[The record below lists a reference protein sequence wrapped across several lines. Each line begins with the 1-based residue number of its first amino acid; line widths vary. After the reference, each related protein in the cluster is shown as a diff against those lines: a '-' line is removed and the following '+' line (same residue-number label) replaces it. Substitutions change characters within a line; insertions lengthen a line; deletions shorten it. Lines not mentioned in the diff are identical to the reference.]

1 MQGSADVNAG
11 LRAIGTAASSLKA
24 TLVGIAASVGGLVSL
39 GAAIQQSVKFNA
51 ELEQQGV
58 AFKTL
63 LGNAEA
69 ASRRMAELARFAAE
83 TPFELPEIVQASKVL
98 QSLTNGALASGE
110 GLRLVGD
117 AAAATGR
124 PLEEAAMWIG
134 RLYAGL
140 QSGTPVGE
148 ATLRLL
154 EMGLISGTTARR
166 LNDLAESGQG
176 AGEAMTILRDTF
188 GRLGGAMADQSQT
201 FSGLL
206 STLKDTFNMALAD
219 IGKPL
224 FDGLKQGLEELIP
237 VVEGLGEKISAWV
250 SIAIQ
255 SFRDGRLSEFIG
267 LNIEAG
273 FEIGVGAA
281 VKVMEKL
288 FDWLGSP
295 EMWRVIGNG
304 LLTAIN
310 EAMKLAGAAMVDFL
324 LVPLG
329 SIASYIG
336 SAFSY
341 AFEGAVN
348 FFAGLLEDVING
360 ASEMLGSL
368 IGKQLGTVSLRSERV
383 FAEPDFMRSFGEN
396 QEGGQVLKEVLTKF
410 FDESTAAG
418 RELMG
423 VGAGLSIGTSALDSL
438 TKLIAQTIAASKA
451 AKSAGA
457 GAGGKTTEEEITLI
471 NVKLELQKLELAYN
485 RQLQQINQARG
496 AVESSW
502 LMTNLEKYQ
511 EKKRLLQGEI
521 DLIGRQITALEKL
534 KATATEAEQVQ
545 IEQRVVGLQGTA
557 GGVRNQMTGMGP
569 DPQSMGENFQ
579 ATLINLQNQF
589 GTVAQQMAATFADVF
604 NAATASISTGIQ
616 GLIMGTMTWGQALQN
631 IGLSIVNSIVK
642 SFADMVAGW
651 IMSHVIMKGVST
663 AWSGFQT
670 MLRGKDV
677 AEANA
682 TELAKTPALAANAT
696 LASIGSFGV
705 AAVIGIAAI
714 AGILAMVGGFKQGG
728 YTGDGNPNDV
738 AGIVHRGEFV
748 VPANAVDKIGL
759 PALQSITSKGM
770 VAETQGLD
778 LAQSLSAFQLGGYTG
793 DENTNDL
800 ANVDRIGLSSLNVL
814 TMVGGF
820 KQGGYTGDGNPNDM
834 AGIVHRG
841 EYVVPADAV
850 DRIGL
855 SSLNAMASGGVSD
868 AGAFTSPAA
877 PGPITLNMGVF
888 DNPARLNDWAKSNEG
903 RTVLVDIMRQHAHEF
918 SRA

>member
-1 MQGSADVNAG
+1 MADTNLRIKIGMQGSADVNAG
-11 LRAIGTAASSLKA
+11 LRAIGAAASNLKGA
-24 TLVGIAASVGGLVSL
+24 LAGIAASIGGLVSL
-39 GAAIQQSVKFNA
+39 GAAIQQSVRFNA
-51 ELEQQGV
+51 QLEQQGV

-69 ASRRMAELARFAAE
+69 ASRRMQELAKFAAQ

-124 PLEEAAMWIG
+124 PLEEVAMWVG

-148 ATLRLL
+148 ATVRLL
-154 EMGLISGTTARR
+154 EMGLISGTTARK
-166 LNDLAESGQG
+166 LNELAESGQG
-176 AGEAMTILRDTF
+176 AGQAMTVLRDTF
-188 GRLGGAMADQSQT
+188 GRLSGAMADQSQT
-201 FSGLL
+201 FNGLL
-206 STLKDTFNMALAD
+206 STLQDTFNMALAD

-224 FDGLKQGLEELIP
+224 FDGLKQGISELIP

-360 ASEMLGSL
+360 ASEMLGNL

-383 FAEPDFMRSFGEN
+383 FAAPDFMRSFGEN
-396 QEGGQVLKEVLTKF
+396 QEGGQILKEGLTKF

-438 TKLIAQTIAASKA
+438 TKLIAQVIKARQEAKA
-451 AKSAGA
+451 AG
-457 GAGGKTTEEEITLI
+457 GAGGGVTPEEETRAA
-471 NVKLELQKLELAYN
+471 NVREASKLLELQMTERIA
-485 RQLQQINQARG
+485 QINAQRATSEGSWLTTSAQKFRERKQLLEAEYKVIVDQMRAYEQLRDIATTAEEQQQMQARVSALG
-496 AVESSW
+496 A
-502 LMTNLEKYQ
+502 
-511 EKKRLLQGEI
+511 QGVGV
-521 DLIGRQITALEKL
+521 LNQRQA
-534 KATATEAEQVQ
+534 
-545 IEQRVVGLQGTA
+545 
-557 GGVRNQMTGMGP
+557 MGP
-569 DPQSMGENFQ
+569 SPESFGENFQ
-579 ATLINLQNQF
+579 STVVQLQNQF
-589 GTVAQQMAATFADVF
+589 GTVAQQMASTFADVF
-604 NAATASISTGIQ
+604 NSAISSISNGIT
-616 GLIMGTMTWGQALQN
+616 GLIMGTMSWGQALMM
-631 IGLSIVNSIVK
+631 IGTTILTTIVQSIVQMGVRWVATQILMATVGKSIMAA
-642 SFADMVAGW
+642 S
-651 IMSHVIMKGVST
+651 
-663 AWSGFQT
+663 
-670 MLRGKDV
+670 
-677 AEANA
+677 
-682 TELAKTPALAANAT
+682 LAATMPIAAASSAVWATPAT
-696 LASIGSFGV
+696 LATIASYG
-705 AAVIGIAAI
+705 AAAA
-714 AGILAMVGGFKQGG
+714 AAPGFILGAQGMVLAQSLAAFKTGG

-748 VPANAVDKIGL
+748 VPADV
-759 PALQSITSKGM
+759 
-770 VAETQGLD
+770 
-778 LAQSLSAFQLGGYTG
+778 
-793 DENTNDL
+793 
-800 ANVDRIGLSSLNVL
+800 VDRIGLSTLQSM
-814 TMVGGF
+814 TA
-820 KQGGYTGDGNPNDM
+820 
-834 AGIVHRG
+834 AG
-841 EYVVPADAV
+841 
-850 DRIGL
+850 
-855 SSLNAMASGGVSD
+855 ASD
-868 AGAFTSPAA
+868 PGAFTSPAA

-888 DNPARLNDWAKSNEG
+888 DNPGRLADWAKSNEG

-918 SRA
+918 TRS

>member
-1 MQGSADVNAG
+1 
-11 LRAIGTAASSLKA
+11 
-24 TLVGIAASVGGLVSL
+24 
-39 GAAIQQSVKFNA
+39 
-51 ELEQQGV
+51 
-58 AFKTL
+58 
-63 LGNAEA
+63 
-69 ASRRMAELARFAAE
+69 
-83 TPFELPEIVQASKVL
+83 
-98 QSLTNGALASGE
+98 
-110 GLRLVGD
+110 
-117 AAAATGR
+117 
-124 PLEEAAMWIG
+124 
-134 RLYAGL
+134 
-140 QSGTPVGE
+140 
-148 ATLRLL
+148 
-154 EMGLISGTTARR
+154 
-166 LNDLAESGQG
+166 
-176 AGEAMTILRDTF
+176 
-188 GRLGGAMADQSQT
+188 
-201 FSGLL
+201 
-206 STLKDTFNMALAD
+206 
-219 IGKPL
+219 
-224 FDGLKQGLEELIP
+224 
-237 VVEGLGEKISAWV
+237 
-250 SIAIQ
+250 
-255 SFRDGRLSEFIG
+255 
-267 LNIEAG
+267 
-273 FEIGVGAA
+273 
-281 VKVMEKL
+281 
-288 FDWLGSP
+288 
-295 EMWRVIGNG
+295 
-304 LLTAIN
+304 
-310 EAMKLAGAAMVDFL
+310 
-324 LVPLG
+324 
-329 SIASYIG
+329 
-336 SAFSY
+336 
-341 AFEGAVN
+341 
-348 FFAGLLEDVING
+348 
-360 ASEMLGSL
+360 
-368 IGKQLGTVSLRSERV
+368 
-383 FAEPDFMRSFGEN
+383 
-396 QEGGQVLKEVLTKF
+396 
-410 FDESTAAG
+410 
-418 RELMG
+418 
-423 VGAGLSIGTSALDSL
+423 
-438 TKLIAQTIAASKA
+438 
-451 AKSAGA
+451 
-457 GAGGKTTEEEITLI
+457 
-471 NVKLELQKLELAYN
+471 
-485 RQLQQINQARG
+485 
-496 AVESSW
+496 
-502 LMTNLEKYQ
+502 LEKYQ

>member
-1 MQGSADVNAG
+1 MADTNLRIKIGLQGSADVNAG
-11 LRAIGTAASSLKA
+11 LKAIGAAASSLKGA
-24 TLVGIAASVGGLVSL
+24 LAGIAAAVGGVIGLN
-39 GAAIQQSVKFNA
+39 AAIQQSVRFNA
-51 ELEQQGV
+51 QLEQQGV

-69 ASRRMAELARFAAE
+69 ASRRMQELARFAAQ

-124 PLEEAAMWIG
+124 PLEEVAMWVG

-148 ATLRLL
+148 ATVRLL
-154 EMGLISGTTARR
+154 EMGLISGTTARK
-166 LNDLAESGQG
+166 LNELAESGQG
-176 AGEAMTILRDTF
+176 AGQAMTILRDTF

-224 FDGLKQGLEELIP
+224 FDGLKQGIGELIP
-237 VVEGLGEKISAWV
+237 VVEGIGEKISAWV

-360 ASEMLGSL
+360 TSEMLGSL
-368 IGKQLGTVSLRSERV
+368 LGKQLGTVSLRSERV
-383 FAEPDFMRSFGEN
+383 FAAPDFMRSFGEN
-396 QEGGQVLKEVLTKF
+396 QEGGQILKEGLTKF

-438 TKLIAQTIAASKA
+438 TKLIAQVIKARQEAKA
-451 AKSAGA
+451 AG
-457 GAGGKTTEEEITLI
+457 GAGGGVTPEEETRAA
-471 NVKLELQKLELAYN
+471 NVREASKLLELQMTERIA
-485 RQLQQINQARG
+485 QINTERAASEGSWLTTSAQKFRERKQLLEAEYKVVVDQMRAYEQLRDIATTSEEQQQMQARVSALG
-496 AVESSW
+496 A
-502 LMTNLEKYQ
+502 
-511 EKKRLLQGEI
+511 QGVGI
-521 DLIGRQITALEKL
+521 LGQRQA
-534 KATATEAEQVQ
+534 
-545 IEQRVVGLQGTA
+545 
-557 GGVRNQMTGMGP
+557 MGP
-569 DPQSMGENFQ
+569 SPESFGENFQ
-579 ATLINLQNQF
+579 ATVVQLQNQF
-589 GTVAQQMAATFADVF
+589 GTVAQQMASTFADVF
-604 NAATASISTGIQ
+604 NSAISSISNGIT
-616 GLIMGTMTWGQALQN
+616 GLIMGTMSWGQALMM
-631 IGLSIVNSIVK
+631 IGTTILTTIVQSIVQMGVRWVATQILMATVGKSIMAA
-642 SFADMVAGW
+642 S
-651 IMSHVIMKGVST
+651 
-663 AWSGFQT
+663 
-670 MLRGKDV
+670 
-677 AEANA
+677 
-682 TELAKTPALAANAT
+682 LAATMPIAAASSAVWATPAT
-696 LASIGSFGV
+696 LATIASYG
-705 AAVIGIAAI
+705 AAAA
-714 AGILAMVGGFKQGG
+714 AAPGFILGAQGMVLAQSLAAFKTGG

-748 VPANAVDKIGL
+748 VPA
-759 PALQSITSKGM
+759 
-770 VAETQGLD
+770 
-778 LAQSLSAFQLGGYTG
+778 
-793 DENTNDL
+793 
-800 ANVDRIGLSSLNVL
+800 
-814 TMVGGF
+814 
-820 KQGGYTGDGNPNDM
+820 
-834 AGIVHRG
+834 
-841 EYVVPADAV
+841 DAV

-855 SSLNAMASGGVSD
+855 STLQAMTAAGASD
-868 AGAFTSPAA
+868 PGAFTSPAA

-888 DNPARLNDWAKSNEG
+888 DNPARLADWAKSNDG
-903 RTVLVDIMRQHAHEF
+903 RTVLVDIMRQHVHEF

>member
-1 MQGSADVNAG
+1 MADTNLRIKIGLQGSADVNAG
-11 LRAIGTAASSLKA
+11 LKAIGAAASSLKGA
-24 TLVGIAASVGGLVSL
+24 LAGIAAAVGGVMGLN
-39 GAAIQQSVKFNA
+39 AAIQQSVRFNA
-51 ELEQQGV
+51 QLEQQAV

-69 ASRRMAELARFAAE
+69 ASRRMGELARFAAQ

-98 QSLTNGALASGE
+98 QSLTNGALASGD

-148 ATLRLL
+148 ATLRLI
-154 EMGLISGTTARR
+154 EMGLISGTTARK
-166 LNDLAESGQG
+166 LNDLAESGEG
-176 AGEAMTILRDTF
+176 AGQAMTVLRDTF

-201 FSGLL
+201 FNGLL

-224 FDGLKQGLEELIP
+224 FDGLKQGVSELIP
-237 VVEGLGEKISAWV
+237 IVESVGEKISALV

-273 FEIGVGAA
+273 FELGVGAA
-281 VKVMEKL
+281 VKVLQKL
-288 FDWLGSP
+288 FDWLGTP

-310 EAMKLAGAAMVDFL
+310 EAMKLAGVAMVDFL

-329 SIASYIG
+329 SIASYIR

-360 ASEMLGSL
+360 TAEMLGDI
-368 IGKQLGTVSLRSERV
+368 IGRQFGKVSLRSERV
-383 FAEPDFMRSFGEN
+383 FAEPDFMQSFNIN
-396 QEGGQVLKEVLTKF
+396 QAAGQGIKEAITKF

-457 GAGGKTTEEEITLI
+457 GAGEKTPEEEIRLL
-471 NVKLELQKLELAYN
+471 NVKLELQKLELSYN

-511 EKKRLLQGEI
+511 EKKRLMQGEL
-521 DLIGRQITALEKL
+521 DLIARQITELEKL
-534 KATATEAEQVQ
+534 KATATETERVQ
-545 IEQRVVGLQGTA
+545 IDQRIVGLQGTA
-557 GGVRNQMTGMGP
+557 GGVQNQITGLGP
-569 DPQSMGENFQ
+569 DPESFRQQFQS
-579 ATLINLQNQF
+579 TLVDLQNQW
-589 GTVAQQMAATFADVF
+589 GSWAQQTAATFSNVF
-604 NAATASISTGIQ
+604 NTAISSISNGIT
-616 GLIMGTMTWGQALQN
+616 GLIMGTMTWGQALAA
-631 IGLSIVNSIVK
+631 IGNTILTTIIQSIVQMGVRW
-642 SFADMVAGW
+642 VATQ
-651 IMSHVIMKGVST
+651 ILMATV
-663 AWSGFQT
+663 
-670 MLRGKDV
+670 GK
-677 AEANA
+677 
-682 TELAKTPALAANAT
+682 ALAAASVAATVPMAAAQSAVWATPAT
-696 LASIGSFGV
+696 LSTIASYGT
-705 AAVIGIAAI
+705 AAAAAPGMIAA
-714 AGILAMVGGFKQGG
+714 AQGMVLAQSLAAFREGG

-748 VPANAVDKIGL
+748 VPA
-759 PALQSITSKGM
+759 
-770 VAETQGLD
+770 
-778 LAQSLSAFQLGGYTG
+778 
-793 DENTNDL
+793 
-800 ANVDRIGLSSLNVL
+800 
-814 TMVGGF
+814 
-820 KQGGYTGDGNPNDM
+820 
-834 AGIVHRG
+834 
-841 EYVVPADAV
+841 DAV

-855 SSLNAMASGGVSD
+855 STLQAMTSAGASD
-868 AGAFTSPAA
+868 PGAFTSAAA

-888 DNPARLNDWAKSNEG
+888 DNPARLADWAKSNEG
-903 RTVLVDIMRQHAHEF
+903 RTVLVDIMRQHSHEF

>member
-1 MQGSADVNAG
+1 MADTNLRIKIGMQGSAEVNAG
-11 LRAIGTAASSLKA
+11 LKAIGAAASNLKGA
-24 TLVGIAASVGGLVSL
+24 LAGIAAAVGGVMGLN
-39 GAAIQQSVKFNA
+39 AAIQQSVRFNA
-51 ELEQQGV
+51 QLEQQGV

-69 ASRRMAELARFAAE
+69 ASRRMAELARFAAQ

-148 ATLRLL
+148 ATVRLL

-166 LNDLAESGQG
+166 LNELAESGEG
-176 AGEAMTILRDTF
+176 AGQAMTILRDTF

-224 FDGLKQGLEELIP
+224 FDGLKQGISELIP

-329 SIASYIG
+329 SIASYIQD
-336 SAFSY
+336 AFSY
-341 AFEGAVN
+341 AFESVVD
-348 FFAGLLEDVING
+348 FFAADLEKVIN
-360 ASEMLGSL
+360 AAADLLNSVF
-368 IGKQLGTVSLRSERV
+368 GTNLSQVSLTGGSRV
-383 FAEPDFMRSFGEN
+383 FQAPDFMRSFGEN
-396 QEGGQVLKEVLTKF
+396 QEGGQVLKEGLTKF

-438 TKLIAQTIAASKA
+438 TKLVAQTVAASKA

-457 GAGGKTTEEEITLI
+457 GAGEKTPEEEIRLL
-471 NVKLELQKLELAYN
+471 NVKLELQKLELSYN

-511 EKKRLLQGEI
+511 EKKRLLQGEL
-521 DLIGRQITALEKL
+521 DLIAKQITELEKL
-534 KATATEAEQVQ
+534 KTTATETERMQ
-545 IEQRVVGLQGTA
+545 IEQRIVGLQGTA
-557 GGVRNQMTGMGP
+557 GGVQNQMTGMGP
-569 DPQSMGENFQ
+569 DPESFRQQFQS
-579 ATLINLQNQF
+579 TLVDLQNQW
-589 GTVAQQMAATFADVF
+589 GSWAQQTAATFSNVF
-604 NAATASISTGIQ
+604 NTAISSISNGIT
-616 GLIMGTMTWGQALQN
+616 GLIMGTMTWGQALAA
-631 IGLSIVNSIVK
+631 IGNTILTTIIQSIVQMGVRW
-642 SFADMVAGW
+642 VATQ
-651 IMSHVIMKGVST
+651 ILMATV
-663 AWSGFQT
+663 
-670 MLRGKDV
+670 GK
-677 AEANA
+677 
-682 TELAKTPALAANAT
+682 ALAAASVAATVPMAAAQAAVWATPAT
-696 LASIGSFGV
+696 LSTIASYGT
-705 AAVIGIAAI
+705 AAAAAPGMI
-714 AGILAMVGGFKQGG
+714 AGAQGLVLAQSLAAFKTGG

-748 VPANAVDKIGL
+748 VPA
-759 PALQSITSKGM
+759 
-770 VAETQGLD
+770 
-778 LAQSLSAFQLGGYTG
+778 
-793 DENTNDL
+793 
-800 ANVDRIGLSSLNVL
+800 
-814 TMVGGF
+814 
-820 KQGGYTGDGNPNDM
+820 
-834 AGIVHRG
+834 
-841 EYVVPADAV
+841 DAV

-855 SSLNAMASGGVSD
+855 STLQSMTAAGASD
-868 AGAFTSPAA
+868 PGAFTSPAA

-888 DNPARLNDWAKSNEG
+888 DNPGRLADWAKSNEG

-918 SRA
+918 TRS

>member
-11 LRAIGTAASSLKA
+11 LRAIGSAAAGLQA
-24 TLVGIAASVGGLVSL
+24 TLAGIAASVGAVVSL

-51 ELEQQGV
+51 ELEQQAV

-69 ASRRMAELARFAAE
+69 ASRRMAELAKFAAQ
-83 TPFELPEIVQASKVL
+83 TPFELPEIVQASRVL
-98 QSLTNGALASGE
+98 QSLTNGALASGD

-117 AAAATGR
+117 AASATGR

-154 EMGLISGTTARR
+154 EMGLISGTTARK
-166 LNDLAESGQG
+166 LNDLAESGEG
-176 AGEAMTILRDTF
+176 AGQAMTILRDTF

-224 FDGLKQGLEELIP
+224 FDALKAGLTELIP
-237 VVEGLGEKISAWV
+237 VVEEIGTRIGAFTRLAV
-250 SIAIQ
+250 Q
-255 SFRDGRLSEFIG
+255 SWRDGRFAELIGLTIEAGVEYGVEAFAGLRDKVLSFFTDERVANAIGNSAATLAVGTARAFIELNTFFQSYWNSVGVYAAQAIGAAIRLSINSVLASVSVATLGRINLPLIQQTTPNFDEALAGGTAIAQANAAKQKEIVDALLETYREFIG
-267 LNIEAG
+267 IESSITDESGKQVTAR
-273 FEIGVGAA
+273 
-281 VKVMEKL
+281 EKL
-288 FDWLGSP
+288 KTLIDQVLAVEKSRKDLTGGAQA
-295 EMWRVIGNG
+295 VIE
-304 LLTAIN
+304 N
-310 EAMKLAGAAMVDFL
+310 EAK
-324 LVPLG
+324 
-329 SIASYIG
+329 
-336 SAFSY
+336 
-341 AFEGAVN
+341 
-348 FFAGLLEDVING
+348 
-360 ASEMLGSL
+360 
-368 IGKQLGTVSLRSERV
+368 
-383 FAEPDFMRSFGEN
+383 
-396 QEGGQVLKEVLTKF
+396 
-410 FDESTAAG
+410 
-418 RELMG
+418 
-423 VGAGLSIGTSALDSL
+423 
-438 TKLIAQTIAASKA
+438 
-451 AKSAGA
+451 
-457 GAGGKTTEEEITLI
+457 LI
-471 NVKLELQKLELAYN
+471 NVKLELQKLELEYS
-485 RQLQQINQARG
+485 RQLQQINQTRG
-496 AVESSW
+496 AIESSW
-502 LMTNLEKYQ
+502 LTTNLVKYQ
-511 EKKRLLQGEI
+511 EKKRLFQNEL
-521 DLIGRQITALEKL
+521 DLIAKQITALEKL
-534 KATATEAEQVQ
+534 KATATETERVQ

-663 AWSGFQT
+663 AWSGFQS

-677 AEANA
+677 VEANA

-696 LASIGSFGV
+696 LASIGSYGV

-714 AGILAMVGGFKQGG
+714 AGILAMIGGFKEGG

-738 AGIVHRGEFV
+738 
-748 VPANAVDKIGL
+748 
-759 PALQSITSKGM
+759 
-770 VAETQGLD
+770 
-778 LAQSLSAFQLGGYTG
+778 
-793 DENTNDL
+793 
-800 ANVDRIGLSSLNVL
+800 
-814 TMVGGF
+814 
-820 KQGGYTGDGNPNDM
+820 

-868 AGAFTSPAA
+868 AGAFTSAAA

-888 DNPARLNDWAKSNEG
+888 DNPARLNDWARSNEG
-903 RTVLVDIMRQHAHEF
+903 RTVLVDIMRQHSHEF

>member
-1 MQGSADVNAG
+1 MADTNLRIKIGMVGSADVNAG
-11 LRAIGTAASSLKA
+11 LRAIGSAAAGLQA
-24 TLVGIAASVGGLVSL
+24 TLAGIAASVGAVVSL

-51 ELEQQGV
+51 ELEQQAV

-69 ASRRMAELARFAAE
+69 ASRRMRELTRFAAE

-98 QSLTNGALASGE
+98 QSLTDGALASGE
-110 GLRLVGD
+110 GLRMVGD

-124 PLEEAAMWIG
+124 PLNDVTMWVG

-140 QSGTPVGE
+140 QTGTPVGE

-154 EMGLISGTTARR
+154 EMGLISGTTARK
-166 LNDLAESGQG
+166 LNDLAETGQG
-176 AGEAMTILRDTF
+176 AGRAMEILRETF
-188 GRLGGAMADQSQT
+188 GKLGGAMAEQSQT
-201 FSGLL
+201 FNGLL
-206 STLKDTFNMALAD
+206 STLKDTININLAD

-224 FDGLKQGLEELIP
+224 FDSLKTALEAAIPAVEEFGKDASASLAVIFEAYENGQITELI
-237 VVEGLGEKISAWV
+237 GLT
-250 SIAIQ
+250 
-255 SFRDGRLSEFIG
+255 
-267 LNIEAG
+267 IEAG
-273 FEIGVGAA
+273 FEVGTNAA
-281 VKVMEKL
+281 IKILEGI
-288 FDWLGSP
+288 FTFLGSAD
-295 EMWRVIGNG
+295 MWAVVGNG

-310 EAMKLAGAAMVDFL
+310 ESMKLAGLAMVDFI

-329 SIASYIG
+329 AIASYI
-336 SAFSY
+336 SDAFSY
-341 AFEGAVN
+341 AFESVVD
-348 FFAGLLEDVING
+348 FFAADLEKVIN
-360 ASEMLGSL
+360 ASAQLLNKVFGTNLPEVKLTGG
-368 IGKQLGTVSLRSERV
+368 GKAFQ
-383 FAEPDFMRSFGEN
+383 APDFMRSFAEN
-396 QEGGQVLKEVLTKF
+396 QAGGQVAKDSISGF
-410 FDESTAAG
+410 FNESTAAG
-418 RELMG
+418 RSLMG
-423 VGAGLSIGTSALDSL
+423 IGTGLSVGTSAQDSL
-438 TKLIAQTIAASKA
+438 NQLRANKRAQMEA
-451 AKSAGA
+451 AKVGDFQGPMQQKQEVA
-457 GAGGKTTEEEITLI
+457 LI
-471 NVKLELQKLELAYN
+471 NVKLELQKLELEFS
-485 RQLQQINQARG
+485 RQLGQINQSRG
-496 AVESSW
+496 AIESSW
-502 LMTNLEKYQ
+502 LTTNLVKYQ
-511 EKKRLLQGEI
+511 EKKRLFQNEL
-521 DLIGRQITALEKL
+521 DLIAKQITALEKL
-534 KATATEAEQVQ
+534 KATATETERVQ

-651 IMSHVIMKGVST
+651 IMSHVIMKGVSV

-677 AEANA
+677 VEANA

-696 LASIGSFGV
+696 LASIGSYGV

-714 AGILAMVGGFKQGG
+714 AGILAMIGGFKEGG

-738 AGIVHRGEFV
+738 
-748 VPANAVDKIGL
+748 
-759 PALQSITSKGM
+759 
-770 VAETQGLD
+770 
-778 LAQSLSAFQLGGYTG
+778 
-793 DENTNDL
+793 
-800 ANVDRIGLSSLNVL
+800 
-814 TMVGGF
+814 
-820 KQGGYTGDGNPNDM
+820 

-868 AGAFTSPAA
+868 AGAFTSAAA

-888 DNPARLNDWAKSNEG
+888 DNPARLNDWARSNEG
-903 RTVLVDIMRQHAHEF
+903 RTVLVDIMRQHSHEF

>member
-1 MQGSADVNAG
+1 MADTNLRIKIGLQGSADVNAG
-11 LRAIGTAASSLKA
+11 LKAIGAAASSLKGA
-24 TLVGIAASVGGLVSL
+24 LAGIAAAVGGVMGLN
-39 GAAIQQSVKFNA
+39 AAIQQSVRFNA
-51 ELEQQGV
+51 QLEQQAV

-69 ASRRMAELARFAAE
+69 ASRRMGELARFAAQ

-98 QSLTNGALASGE
+98 QSLTNGALASGD

-124 PLEEAAMWIG
+124 PLEEVAMWVG

-148 ATLRLL
+148 ATVRLL

-166 LNDLAESGQG
+166 LNELAESGQG
-176 AGEAMTILRDTF
+176 AGQAMTILRDTF

-224 FDGLKQGLEELIP
+224 FDGLKQGIGELIP
-237 VVEGLGEKISAWV
+237 IVENVGEKMSAWV
-250 SIAIQ
+250 GLAIQ
-255 SFRDGRLSEFIG
+255 SFREGRLSEFIG

-273 FEIGVGAA
+273 FEVGVNAA
-281 VKVMEKL
+281 GKVLQKL

-310 EAMKLAGAAMVDFL
+310 ESMKLAGTMMVDFL

-368 IGKQLGTVSLRSERV
+368 IGRQLGTVSLRSERV
-383 FAEPDFMRSFGEN
+383 FAAPDFMRSFGEN
-396 QEGGQVLKEVLTKF
+396 QEGGQILKEGLTKF

-438 TKLIAQTIAASKA
+438 TKLIAQVIKARQEAKA
-451 AKSAGA
+451 AE
-457 GAGGKTTEEEITLI
+457 GAGGGVTPEEETRAA
-471 NVKLELQKLELAYN
+471 NVREASKLLELQMTERIA
-485 RQLQQINQARG
+485 QINAERAASEGSWLTTSAQKFRERKQLLEAEYKVVVDQMRAYEQLRDIATTSEEQQQMQARVSALG
-496 AVESSW
+496 A
-502 LMTNLEKYQ
+502 
-511 EKKRLLQGEI
+511 QGVGI
-521 DLIGRQITALEKL
+521 LGQRQA
-534 KATATEAEQVQ
+534 
-545 IEQRVVGLQGTA
+545 
-557 GGVRNQMTGMGP
+557 MGP
-569 DPQSMGENFQ
+569 SPESFGENFQ
-579 ATLINLQNQF
+579 ATVVQLQNQF
-589 GTVAQQMAATFADVF
+589 GTVAQQMASTFADVF
-604 NAATASISTGIQ
+604 NSAISSISNGIT
-616 GLIMGTMTWGQALQN
+616 GLIMGTMSWGQALMM
-631 IGLSIVNSIVK
+631 IGTTILTTIVQSIVQMGVRWVATQILMATVGKSIMAA
-642 SFADMVAGW
+642 S
-651 IMSHVIMKGVST
+651 
-663 AWSGFQT
+663 
-670 MLRGKDV
+670 
-677 AEANA
+677 
-682 TELAKTPALAANAT
+682 LAATMPIAAASSAVWATPAT
-696 LASIGSFGV
+696 LATIASYG
-705 AAVIGIAAI
+705 AAAA
-714 AGILAMVGGFKQGG
+714 AAPGFILGAQGMVLAQSLAAFKTGG

-748 VPANAVDKIGL
+748 VPA
-759 PALQSITSKGM
+759 
-770 VAETQGLD
+770 
-778 LAQSLSAFQLGGYTG
+778 
-793 DENTNDL
+793 
-800 ANVDRIGLSSLNVL
+800 
-814 TMVGGF
+814 
-820 KQGGYTGDGNPNDM
+820 
-834 AGIVHRG
+834 
-841 EYVVPADAV
+841 DAV

-855 SSLNAMASGGVSD
+855 STLQAMTAAGASD
-868 AGAFTSPAA
+868 PGAFTSPAA

-888 DNPARLNDWAKSNEG
+888 DNPARLADWAKSNEG

>member
-1 MQGSADVNAG
+1 MGDTNLRIKIGMQGSADVNAG

-58 AFKTL
+58 AFKIL

-69 ASRRMAELARFAAE
+69 ASRRMAELAKFAAQ
-83 TPFELPEIVQASKVL
+83 TPFELPEIVHASKVL

-117 AAAATGR
+117 AASATGR

-134 RLYAGL
+134 RLYVGL

-224 FDGLKQGLEELIP
+224 FDGLKQGVSELIP

-255 SFRDGRLSEFIG
+255 SWKDGNLSEFIG

-273 FEIGVGAA
+273 FEIGISAA
-281 VKVMEKL
+281 VKVLEKL

-295 EMWRVIGNG
+295 MLWQVIGNG

-383 FAEPDFMRSFGEN
+383 FAAPDFMRSFGEN
-396 QEGGQVLKEVLTKF
+396 QEGGQVLKEGLTKF

-438 TKLIAQTIAASKA
+438 TKLVAQTIAASKA

-457 GAGGKTTEEEITLI
+457 GAVGNTPDEELRAA
-471 NVKLELQKLELAYN
+471 NVREASKLLELQMTERLA
-485 RQLQQINQARG
+485 QINAQRATSEGSWLTTSAQKFRERKQLLEAEYKVIVDQMRAYEQLRDIATTAEEQQQMQARVSALG
-496 AVESSW
+496 A
-502 LMTNLEKYQ
+502 
-511 EKKRLLQGEI
+511 QGVGV
-521 DLIGRQITALEKL
+521 LNQRQA
-534 KATATEAEQVQ
+534 
-545 IEQRVVGLQGTA
+545 
-557 GGVRNQMTGMGP
+557 MGP
-569 DPQSMGENFQ
+569 SPESFGENFQ
-579 ATLINLQNQF
+579 ATVVQLQNQF
-589 GTVAQQMAATFADVF
+589 GTVAQQMASTFADVF
-604 NAATASISTGIQ
+604 NSAISSISNGIT
-616 GLIMGTMTWGQALQN
+616 GLIMGTMSWGQALAM
-631 IGLSIVNSIVK
+631 IGTTILTTIVQSIVQMGVRWVATQILMATVGKSIMAA
-642 SFADMVAGW
+642 S
-651 IMSHVIMKGVST
+651 
-663 AWSGFQT
+663 
-670 MLRGKDV
+670 
-677 AEANA
+677 
-682 TELAKTPALAANAT
+682 LAATMPIAAASSAVWATPAT
-696 LASIGSFGV
+696 LATIASYG
-705 AAVIGIAAI
+705 AAAA
-714 AGILAMVGGFKQGG
+714 AAPGFILGAQGMVLAQSLAAFKTGG

-748 VPANAVDKIGL
+748 VPA
-759 PALQSITSKGM
+759 
-770 VAETQGLD
+770 
-778 LAQSLSAFQLGGYTG
+778 
-793 DENTNDL
+793 
-800 ANVDRIGLSSLNVL
+800 
-814 TMVGGF
+814 
-820 KQGGYTGDGNPNDM
+820 
-834 AGIVHRG
+834 
-841 EYVVPADAV
+841 DAV

-855 SSLNAMASGGVSD
+855 STLQSMTAAGASD
-868 AGAFTSPAA
+868 PGAFTSPAA

-888 DNPARLNDWAKSNEG
+888 DNPGRLADWAKSNEG

>member
-1 MQGSADVNAG
+1 MADTNLRIKIGMVGSADVNAG
-11 LRAIGTAASSLKA
+11 LRAIGSAASSLQA
-24 TLVGIAASVGGLVSL
+24 TLAGIAASVGAVVSL
-39 GAAIQQSVKFNA
+39 GAAIQQSVRFNA
-51 ELEQQGV
+51 ELEQQAV

-69 ASRRMAELARFAAE
+69 ASRRMKELTKFAAE
-83 TPFELPEIVQASKVL
+83 TPFELPEVVQASKIL
-98 QSLTNGALASGE
+98 QSLTNGALASGD

-117 AAAATGR
+117 AASAVGR
-124 PLEEAAMWIG
+124 PLEDVTMWVG

-140 QSGTPVGE
+140 QTGTPVGE
-148 ATLRLL
+148 ATLRLI
-154 EMGLISGTTARR
+154 EMGLISGTTARK
-166 LNDLAESGQG
+166 LNDLAETGQG
-176 AGEAMTILRDTF
+176 AGRAMEILRETF
-188 GRLGGAMADQSQT
+188 GKLGGAMADQSQT
-201 FSGLL
+201 FNGLL

-224 FDGLKQGLEELIP
+224 FDGLKQGISELIP

-383 FAEPDFMRSFGEN
+383 FAAPDFMRSFGEN
-396 QEGGQVLKEVLTKF
+396 QEGGQILKEGLTKF

-457 GAGGKTTEEEITLI
+457 GAGEKTPEEEIRLL
-471 NVKLELQKLELAYN
+471 NVKLELQKLELSYN

-511 EKKRLLQGEI
+511 EKKRLMQGEL
-521 DLIGRQITALEKL
+521 DLIARQITELEKL
-534 KATATEAEQVQ
+534 KATATETERVQ
-545 IEQRVVGLQGTA
+545 IDQRIVGLQGTA
-557 GGVRNQMTGMGP
+557 GGVQNQMTGMGP
-569 DPQSMGENFQ
+569 DPESFRQQFQS
-579 ATLINLQNQF
+579 TLVDLQNQW
-589 GTVAQQMAATFADVF
+589 GSWAQQTAATFSNVF
-604 NAATASISTGIQ
+604 NTAISSISNGIT
-616 GLIMGTMTWGQALQN
+616 GLIMGTMTWGQALAA
-631 IGLSIVNSIVK
+631 IGNTILTTIIQSIVQMGVRW
-642 SFADMVAGW
+642 VATQ
-651 IMSHVIMKGVST
+651 ILMATV
-663 AWSGFQT
+663 
-670 MLRGKDV
+670 GK
-677 AEANA
+677 
-682 TELAKTPALAANAT
+682 ALAAASVAATVPMAAAQAAVWATPAT
-696 LASIGSFGV
+696 LSTIASYGT
-705 AAVIGIAAI
+705 AAAAAPGMI
-714 AGILAMVGGFKQGG
+714 AGAQGLVLAQSLAAFKTGG

-748 VPANAVDKIGL
+748 VPADV
-759 PALQSITSKGM
+759 
-770 VAETQGLD
+770 
-778 LAQSLSAFQLGGYTG
+778 
-793 DENTNDL
+793 
-800 ANVDRIGLSSLNVL
+800 VDRIGLSTLQSM
-814 TMVGGF
+814 TA
-820 KQGGYTGDGNPNDM
+820 
-834 AGIVHRG
+834 AG
-841 EYVVPADAV
+841 
-850 DRIGL
+850 
-855 SSLNAMASGGVSD
+855 ASD
-868 AGAFTSPAA
+868 PGAFTSSAA

-888 DNPARLNDWAKSNEG
+888 DNPGRLADWAKSNEG

-918 SRA
+918 TRS

>member
-1 MQGSADVNAG
+1 MADTNLRIKIGMQGSADVNAG

-69 ASRRMAELARFAAE
+69 ASRRMAELAKFAAQ

-148 ATLRLL
+148 ATVRLL

-166 LNDLAESGQG
+166 LNELAESGEG
-176 AGEAMTILRDTF
+176 AGQAMTILRDTF

-224 FDGLKQGLEELIP
+224 FDSLKNALEAAIPAVEEFAKDASASLAVIFEAYENGQITELI
-237 VVEGLGEKISAWV
+237 GLT
-250 SIAIQ
+250 
-255 SFRDGRLSEFIG
+255 
-267 LNIEAG
+267 IEAG
-273 FEIGVGAA
+273 FEVGTNAA
-281 VKVMEKL
+281 IKILEGI
-288 FDWLGSP
+288 FTFLGSAD
-295 EMWRVIGNG
+295 MWAVVGNG
-304 LLTAIN
+304 LLTTIN
-310 EAMKLAGAAMVDFL
+310 ESLKLVGLAMVDFIF
-324 LVPLG
+324 VPLG
-329 SIASYIG
+329 AIVVYIID
-336 SAFSY
+336 SFKY
-341 AFEGAVN
+341 AFESVVD
-348 FFAGLLEDVING
+348 FFAADLEKVINTSAQLINKVFG
-360 ASEMLGSL
+360 TNLSEVKLTG
-368 IGKQLGTVSLRSERV
+368 GNKVFQAPDFARS
-383 FAEPDFMRSFGEN
+383 FAEN
-396 QEGGQVLKEVLTKF
+396 QAAGQSTKDSISGF
-410 FDESTAAG
+410 FNESTAAG
-418 RELMG
+418 RSLMG
-423 VGAGLSIGTSALDSL
+423 IGTGLSVGTGAQDSL
-438 TKLIAQTIAASKA
+438 LALKAKKRAQMDA
-451 AKSAGA
+451 AKVGDWQ
-457 GAGGKTTEEEITLI
+457 GPLQQKEEIALI
-471 NVKLELQKLELAYN
+471 NVKLELQKLELEFS
-485 RQLQQINQARG
+485 RQLGQINQSRG
-496 AVESSW
+496 AIESSW
-502 LMTNLEKYQ
+502 LTTNLVKYQ
-511 EKKRLLQGEI
+511 EKKRLFQNEL
-521 DLIGRQITALEKL
+521 DLIAKQITALEKL
-534 KATATEAEQVQ
+534 KATATETERVQ

-677 AEANA
+677 VEANA
-682 TELAKTPALAANAT
+682 TEAAKAPALAANAT

-748 VPANAVDKIGL
+748 VPA
-759 PALQSITSKGM
+759 
-770 VAETQGLD
+770 
-778 LAQSLSAFQLGGYTG
+778 
-793 DENTNDL
+793 
-800 ANVDRIGLSSLNVL
+800 
-814 TMVGGF
+814 
-820 KQGGYTGDGNPNDM
+820 
-834 AGIVHRG
+834 
-841 EYVVPADAV
+841 DAV

-855 SSLNAMASGGVSD
+855 STLQAMTAAGASD
-868 AGAFTSPAA
+868 PGAFTSPAA

-888 DNPARLNDWAKSNEG
+888 DNPGRLADWAKSNDG

-918 SRA
+918 TRS

>member
-1 MQGSADVNAG
+1 MADTNLRIKIGMVGSADVNAG
-11 LRAIGTAASSLKA
+11 LRAIGSAAAGLQA
-24 TLVGIAASVGGLVSL
+24 TLAGIAASVGAVVSL

-51 ELEQQGV
+51 ELEQQAV

-69 ASRRMAELARFAAE
+69 ASRRMAELAKFAAQ
-83 TPFELPEIVQASKVL
+83 TPFELPEIVQASRVL
-98 QSLTNGALASGE
+98 QSLTNGALASGD

-117 AAAATGR
+117 AASATGR

-154 EMGLISGTTARR
+154 EMGLISGTTARK
-166 LNDLAESGQG
+166 LNELAESGEG
-176 AGEAMTILRDTF
+176 AGQAMTILRDTF

-224 FDGLKQGLEELIP
+224 FDALKAGLTELIP
-237 VVEGLGEKISAWV
+237 VVEDIGTRIGAFTRLAV
-250 SIAIQ
+250 Q
-255 SFRDGRLSEFIG
+255 SWRDGRFAELIGLTIEAGVEYGVEAFAGLRDKVLSFFTDERVANAIGNSAATLAVGTARAFIELNTFFQSYWNSVGVYAAQAIGSAIRLSINAVLASVSVATLGRINLPLIEQTTPNFDAALAGGTAIAQANAAKQKEIVDALLETYREFIG
-267 LNIEAG
+267 IESSITDESGKQVTAR
-273 FEIGVGAA
+273 
-281 VKVMEKL
+281 EKL
-288 FDWLGSP
+288 K
-295 EMWRVIGNG
+295 
-304 LLTAIN
+304 T
-310 EAMKLAGAAMVDFL
+310 
-324 LVPLG
+324 
-329 SIASYIG
+329 
-336 SAFSY
+336 
-341 AFEGAVN
+341 
-348 FFAGLLEDVING
+348 
-360 ASEMLGSL
+360 L
-368 IGKQLGTVSLRSERV
+368 I
-383 FAEPDFMRSFGEN
+383 D
-396 QEGGQVLKEVLTKF
+396 QVLAVEKSRKDLTGGAQAVIEN
-410 FDESTAAG
+410 ES
-418 RELMG
+418 
-423 VGAGLSIGTSALDSL
+423 
-438 TKLIAQTIAASKA
+438 K
-451 AKSAGA
+451 
-457 GAGGKTTEEEITLI
+457 LI
-471 NVKLELQKLELAYN
+471 NVKLELQKLELEYS
-485 RQLQQINQARG
+485 RQLQQINQSRG
-496 AVESSW
+496 AIESSW
-502 LMTNLEKYQ
+502 LTTNLVKYQ
-511 EKKRLLQGEI
+511 EKKRLFQNEL
-521 DLIGRQITALEKL
+521 DLIAKQITALEKL
-534 KATATEAEQVQ
+534 KATATETERVQ

-616 GLIMGTMTWGQALQN
+616 GLIMGTMSWGQALQN

-677 AEANA
+677 VEANA

-696 LASIGSFGV
+696 LASIGSYGV

-714 AGILAMVGGFKQGG
+714 AGILAMIGGFKEGG

-738 AGIVHRGEFV
+738 
-748 VPANAVDKIGL
+748 
-759 PALQSITSKGM
+759 
-770 VAETQGLD
+770 
-778 LAQSLSAFQLGGYTG
+778 
-793 DENTNDL
+793 
-800 ANVDRIGLSSLNVL
+800 
-814 TMVGGF
+814 
-820 KQGGYTGDGNPNDM
+820 

-868 AGAFTSPAA
+868 AGAFTSAAA

-888 DNPARLNDWAKSNEG
+888 DNPARLNDWARSNEG
-903 RTVLVDIMRQHAHEF
+903 RTVLVDIMRQHSHEF

>member
-1 MQGSADVNAG
+1 MADTNLRIKIGMQGSAEVNAG
-11 LRAIGTAASSLKA
+11 LKAIGAAASNLKGA
-24 TLVGIAASVGGLVSL
+24 LAGIAAAVGGVMGLN
-39 GAAIQQSVKFNA
+39 AAIQQSVRFNA
-51 ELEQQGV
+51 QLEQQAV

-69 ASRRMAELARFAAE
+69 ASRRMQELARFAAQ

-124 PLEEAAMWIG
+124 PLEDAAMWIG

-148 ATLRLL
+148 ATLRLI
-154 EMGLISGTTARR
+154 EMGLISGTTARK

-176 AGEAMTILRDTF
+176 AGQAMTILRDTF

-201 FSGLL
+201 FNGLL

-224 FDGLKQGLEELIP
+224 FDGLKQGISELIP
-237 VVEGLGEKISAWV
+237 IVENVGEKISAWV

-329 SIASYIG
+329 SIASYIKD
-336 SAFSY
+336 AFSY
-341 AFEGAVN
+341 AFESVVD
-348 FFAGLLEDVING
+348 FFAADLEKVIN
-360 ASEMLGSL
+360 AAADLLNSVF
-368 IGKQLGTVSLRSERV
+368 GTNLSQVSLTGGSRV
-383 FAEPDFMRSFGEN
+383 FQAPDFMRSFGQN
-396 QEGGQVLKEVLTKF
+396 QEGGQILKEGLTKF

-438 TKLIAQTIAASKA
+438 TKLVAQTVAASKE

-457 GAGGKTTEEEITLI
+457 GAGEKKPEEEIRLI
-471 NVKLELQKLELAYN
+471 NVKLELQKLELSYN

-511 EKKRLLQGEI
+511 EKKRLMQGEL
-521 DLIGRQITALEKL
+521 DLIARQITELEKL
-534 KATATEAEQVQ
+534 KATATEAERVQ
-545 IEQRVVGLQGTA
+545 IDQRIVGLQGTA
-557 GGVRNQMTGMGP
+557 GGVQNQMTGMGP
-569 DPQSMGENFQ
+569 DPESFRQQFQS
-579 ATLINLQNQF
+579 TLVDLQNQW
-589 GTVAQQMAATFADVF
+589 GSWAQQTAATFSNVF
-604 NAATASISTGIQ
+604 NTAISSISNGIT
-616 GLIMGTMTWGQALQN
+616 GLIMGTMTWGQALAA
-631 IGLSIVNSIVK
+631 IGNTILTTIIQSIVQMGVRW
-642 SFADMVAGW
+642 VATQ
-651 IMSHVIMKGVST
+651 ILMATV
-663 AWSGFQT
+663 
-670 MLRGKDV
+670 GK
-677 AEANA
+677 
-682 TELAKTPALAANAT
+682 ALAAASVAATVPMAAAQAAVWATPAT
-696 LASIGSFGV
+696 LSTIASYGT
-705 AAVIGIAAI
+705 AAAAAPGMI
-714 AGILAMVGGFKQGG
+714 AGAQGLVLAQSLAAFKTGG

-748 VPANAVDKIGL
+748 VPA
-759 PALQSITSKGM
+759 
-770 VAETQGLD
+770 
-778 LAQSLSAFQLGGYTG
+778 
-793 DENTNDL
+793 
-800 ANVDRIGLSSLNVL
+800 
-814 TMVGGF
+814 
-820 KQGGYTGDGNPNDM
+820 
-834 AGIVHRG
+834 
-841 EYVVPADAV
+841 DAV

-855 SSLNAMASGGVSD
+855 STLQAMTAAGASD
-868 AGAFTSPAA
+868 PGAFTSPAA

-888 DNPARLNDWAKSNEG
+888 DNPGRLADWAKSNEG

-918 SRA
+918 TRS

>member
-1 MQGSADVNAG
+1 MADTNLRIKIGLQGSADVNAG
-11 LRAIGTAASSLKA
+11 LRAIGAVASSLKGA
-24 TLVGIAASVGGLVSL
+24 LAGIAAAAGGLIGL
-39 GAAIQQSVKFNA
+39 NAAIQQSVRFNA
-51 ELEQQGV
+51 QLEQQAV

-63 LGNAEA
+63 LGNADA
-69 ASRRMAELARFAAE
+69 ASRRMSELARFAAQ

-98 QSLTNGALASGE
+98 QSLTNGALASGD

-124 PLEEAAMWIG
+124 PLEEVAMWVG

-148 ATLRLL
+148 ATVRLL
-154 EMGLISGTTARR
+154 EMGLISGTTARK

-176 AGEAMTILRDTF
+176 AGESMTILRDTF

-224 FDGLKQGLEELIP
+224 FDGLKQGIGELIP
-237 VVEGLGEKISAWV
+237 IVENVGEKMSAWV
-250 SIAIQ
+250 DLAIK
-255 SFRDGRLSEFIG
+255 SFREGRLSEFIG

-273 FEIGVGAA
+273 FEVGVNAA
-281 VKVMEKL
+281 GKVLQKL

-310 EAMKLAGAAMVDFL
+310 ESMKLAGTMMVDFL

-360 ASEMLGSL
+360 ASEMLGNL

-383 FAEPDFMRSFGEN
+383 FAAPDFMRSFGEN
-396 QEGGQVLKEVLTKF
+396 QEGGQILKEGLKKF

-438 TKLIAQTIAASKA
+438 RKLIAQTIAAAKA
-451 AKSAGA
+451 AKSASGGA
-457 GAGGKTTEEEITLI
+457 GTTTPEEEEKRANIKAI
-471 NVKLELQKLELAYN
+471 SSAVELQMSQRLAQINAQRAMSEGSWLKTSVEKFREKKQLLEAEYKLIVDQVRAYEQLRELASTAEE
-485 RQLQQINQARG
+485 RQQIETRISALGER
-496 AVESSW
+496 AVGV
-502 LMTNLEKYQ
+502 MVQ
-511 EKKRLLQGEI
+511 
-521 DLIGRQITALEKL
+521 RQ
-534 KATATEAEQVQ
+534 
-545 IEQRVVGLQGTA
+545 
-557 GGVRNQMTGMGP
+557 NMGP
-569 DPQSMGENFQ
+569 DPESFRDQFNS
-579 ATLINLQNQF
+579 TLVDLKNQW
-589 GTVAQQMAATFADVF
+589 GSWAQQTASTFSTVF
-604 NAATASISTGIQ
+604 NTAISSISNGIT
-616 GLIMGTMTWGQALQN
+616 GLIMGTMTWGQALAA
-631 IGLSIVNSIVK
+631 IGNTILTTIIQSIVQMGVRW
-642 SFADMVAGW
+642 VATQ
-651 IMSHVIMKGVST
+651 ILMATV
-663 AWSGFQT
+663 
-670 MLRGKDV
+670 GK
-677 AEANA
+677 
-682 TELAKTPALAANAT
+682 ALAAASVAATVPMAAAQSAVWATPAT
-696 LASIGSFGV
+696 LATIASYGT
-705 AAVIGIAAI
+705 AAAAAPGMI
-714 AGILAMVGGFKQGG
+714 AGAQGLVLAQSLAAFKTGG

-748 VPANAVDKIGL
+748 VPA
-759 PALQSITSKGM
+759 
-770 VAETQGLD
+770 
-778 LAQSLSAFQLGGYTG
+778 
-793 DENTNDL
+793 
-800 ANVDRIGLSSLNVL
+800 
-814 TMVGGF
+814 
-820 KQGGYTGDGNPNDM
+820 
-834 AGIVHRG
+834 
-841 EYVVPADAV
+841 DAV

-855 SSLNAMASGGVSD
+855 STLQAMTAAGASD
-868 AGAFTSPAA
+868 PGAFTSPAA

-888 DNPARLNDWAKSNEG
+888 DNPARLADWAKSNEG
-903 RTVLVDIMRQHAHEF
+903 RTVLVDIIRQHAHEF

>member
-1 MQGSADVNAG
+1 MADTNLRIKIGMQGSAEVNAG
-11 LRAIGTAASSLKA
+11 LKAIGAAASNLKVA
-24 TLVGIAASVGGLVSL
+24 LAGIAAAVGGVMGLN
-39 GAAIQQSVKFNA
+39 AAIQQSVRFNA
-51 ELEQQGV
+51 QLEQQGV

-69 ASRRMAELARFAAE
+69 ASRRMAELARFAAQ

-148 ATLRLL
+148 ATLRLI
-154 EMGLISGTTARR
+154 EMGLISGTTARK
-166 LNDLAESGQG
+166 LNELAESGQG
-176 AGEAMTILRDTF
+176 AGQAMTVLKDTF

-201 FSGLL
+201 FNGLL

-224 FDGLKQGLEELIP
+224 FDGLKQGISELIP

-329 SIASYIG
+329 SIASYIQD
-336 SAFSY
+336 AFSY
-341 AFEGAVN
+341 AFESVVD
-348 FFAGLLEDVING
+348 FFAADLEKVIN
-360 ASEMLGSL
+360 AAADLLNSVF
-368 IGKQLGTVSLRSERV
+368 GTNLSQVSLTGGSRV
-383 FAEPDFMRSFGEN
+383 FQAPDFMRSFGEN
-396 QEGGQVLKEVLTKF
+396 QEGGQVLKEGLTKF

-438 TKLIAQTIAASKA
+438 TKLVAQTVAASKA

-457 GAGGKTTEEEITLI
+457 GAGEKTPEEEIRLL
-471 NVKLELQKLELAYN
+471 NVKLELQKLELSYN

-511 EKKRLLQGEI
+511 EKKRLLQGEL
-521 DLIGRQITALEKL
+521 DLIAKQITELEKL
-534 KATATEAEQVQ
+534 KTTANETERMQ
-545 IEQRVVGLQGTA
+545 IEQRIVGLQGTA
-557 GGVRNQMTGMGP
+557 GGVQNQMTGMGP
-569 DPQSMGENFQ
+569 DPESFRQQFQS
-579 ATLINLQNQF
+579 TLVDLQNQW
-589 GTVAQQMAATFADVF
+589 GSWAQQTAATFSNVF
-604 NAATASISTGIQ
+604 NTAISSISNGIT
-616 GLIMGTMTWGQALQN
+616 GLIMGTMTWGQALAA
-631 IGLSIVNSIVK
+631 IGNTILTTIIQSIVQMGVRW
-642 SFADMVAGW
+642 VATQ
-651 IMSHVIMKGVST
+651 ILMATV
-663 AWSGFQT
+663 
-670 MLRGKDV
+670 GK
-677 AEANA
+677 
-682 TELAKTPALAANAT
+682 ALAAASVAATVPMAAAQAAVWATPAT
-696 LASIGSFGV
+696 LSTIASYGT
-705 AAVIGIAAI
+705 AAAAAPGMI
-714 AGILAMVGGFKQGG
+714 AGAQGLVLAQSLAAFKTGG

-748 VPANAVDKIGL
+748 VPADV
-759 PALQSITSKGM
+759 
-770 VAETQGLD
+770 
-778 LAQSLSAFQLGGYTG
+778 
-793 DENTNDL
+793 
-800 ANVDRIGLSSLNVL
+800 VDRIGLSTLQSM
-814 TMVGGF
+814 TA
-820 KQGGYTGDGNPNDM
+820 
-834 AGIVHRG
+834 AG
-841 EYVVPADAV
+841 
-850 DRIGL
+850 
-855 SSLNAMASGGVSD
+855 ASD
-868 AGAFTSPAA
+868 PGAFTSPAA

-888 DNPARLNDWAKSNEG
+888 DNPGRLADWAKSNDG

-918 SRA
+918 TRS

>member
-1 MQGSADVNAG
+1 MADTNLRIKIGLQGSADVNAG
-11 LRAIGTAASSLKA
+11 LKAIGAAASSLRGA
-24 TLVGIAASVGGLVSL
+24 LAGIAAAVGGVMGLN
-39 GAAIQQSVKFNA
+39 AAIQQSVRFNA
-51 ELEQQGV
+51 QLEQQAV

-63 LGNAEA
+63 LGNADA
-69 ASRRMAELARFAAE
+69 ASRRMSELAKFAAQ

-98 QSLTNGALASGE
+98 QSLTNGALASGD

-124 PLEEAAMWIG
+124 PLEEVAMWVG

-148 ATLRLL
+148 ATVRLL
-154 EMGLISGTTARR
+154 EMGLISGTTARK

-201 FSGLL
+201 FSGLF
-206 STLKDTFNMALAD
+206 STLTDTFNMALAD

-224 FDGLKQGLEELIP
+224 FDGLKQGIGELIP

-360 ASEMLGSL
+360 TSEMLGSL

-383 FAEPDFMRSFGEN
+383 FAAPDFMRSFSEN
-396 QEGGQVLKEVLTKF
+396 QEGGQILKEGLTKF

-438 TKLIAQTIAASKA
+438 TKLIAQVIKARQEAKA
-451 AKSAGA
+451 AG
-457 GAGGKTTEEEITLI
+457 GAGGGVTPEEETRAA
-471 NVKLELQKLELAYN
+471 NVREASKLLELQMTERIA
-485 RQLQQINQARG
+485 QINAERAASEGSWLTTSAQKFRERKQLLEAEYKVVVDQMRAYEQLRDIATTSEEQQQMQARVSALG
-496 AVESSW
+496 A
-502 LMTNLEKYQ
+502 
-511 EKKRLLQGEI
+511 QGVVI
-521 DLIGRQITALEKL
+521 LGQRQA
-534 KATATEAEQVQ
+534 
-545 IEQRVVGLQGTA
+545 
-557 GGVRNQMTGMGP
+557 MGP
-569 DPQSMGENFQ
+569 SPESFGENFQ
-579 ATLINLQNQF
+579 ATVVQLQNQF
-589 GTVAQQMAATFADVF
+589 GTVAQQMASTFADVF
-604 NAATASISTGIQ
+604 NSAISSISNGIT
-616 GLIMGTMTWGQALQN
+616 GLIIGTMSWGQALMM
-631 IGLSIVNSIVK
+631 IGTTILTTIVQSIVQMGVRWVATQILMATVGKSIMAA
-642 SFADMVAGW
+642 S
-651 IMSHVIMKGVST
+651 
-663 AWSGFQT
+663 
-670 MLRGKDV
+670 
-677 AEANA
+677 
-682 TELAKTPALAANAT
+682 LAATMPIAAASSAVWATPAT
-696 LASIGSFGV
+696 LATIASYG
-705 AAVIGIAAI
+705 AAAA
-714 AGILAMVGGFKQGG
+714 AAPGFILGAQGMVLAQSLAAFKTGG

-748 VPANAVDKIGL
+748 VPA
-759 PALQSITSKGM
+759 
-770 VAETQGLD
+770 
-778 LAQSLSAFQLGGYTG
+778 
-793 DENTNDL
+793 
-800 ANVDRIGLSSLNVL
+800 
-814 TMVGGF
+814 
-820 KQGGYTGDGNPNDM
+820 
-834 AGIVHRG
+834 
-841 EYVVPADAV
+841 DAV

-855 SSLNAMASGGVSD
+855 STLQAMTAAGASD
-868 AGAFTSPAA
+868 PGAFTSPAA

-888 DNPARLNDWAKSNEG
+888 DNPARLADWAKSNEG

>member
-1 MQGSADVNAG
+1 MADTNLRIKIGMQGSADVNAG

-69 ASRRMAELARFAAE
+69 ASRRMAELARFAAQ

-255 SFRDGRLSEFIG
+255 SWKDGNLSEFIG

-273 FEIGVGAA
+273 FEIGISAA
-281 VKVMEKL
+281 VKVLEKL

-295 EMWRVIGNG
+295 MLWQVIGNG

-383 FAEPDFMRSFGEN
+383 FAAPDFMRSFGEN

-457 GAGGKTTEEEITLI
+457 GAGGNTPEEEIRAA
-471 NVKLELQKLELAYN
+471 NVREASKLLELQMTERLA
-485 RQLQQINQARG
+485 QINAERATSEGSWLTTSAQKFRERKQLLEAEYKVIVDQMRAYEQLRDIATTAEEQQQMQARVSALG
-496 AVESSW
+496 A
-502 LMTNLEKYQ
+502 
-511 EKKRLLQGEI
+511 QGVGV
-521 DLIGRQITALEKL
+521 LNQRQA
-534 KATATEAEQVQ
+534 
-545 IEQRVVGLQGTA
+545 
-557 GGVRNQMTGMGP
+557 MGP
-569 DPQSMGENFQ
+569 SPESFGENFQ
-579 ATLINLQNQF
+579 ATVVQLQNQF

-604 NAATASISTGIQ
+604 NSAISSISNGIT
-616 GLIMGTMTWGQALQN
+616 GLILGTMSWGQALAA
-631 IGLSIVNSIVK
+631 IGTTILTTVVQSIVQMGVRWVATQILMATVGKSIMAA
-642 SFADMVAGW
+642 S
-651 IMSHVIMKGVST
+651 
-663 AWSGFQT
+663 
-670 MLRGKDV
+670 
-677 AEANA
+677 
-682 TELAKTPALAANAT
+682 LAATMPIAAASSAVWATPAT
-696 LASIGSFGV
+696 LATIASYG
-705 AAVIGIAAI
+705 AAAA
-714 AGILAMVGGFKQGG
+714 AAPGFILGAQGMVLAQSLAAFKTGG

-748 VPANAVDKIGL
+748 VPA
-759 PALQSITSKGM
+759 
-770 VAETQGLD
+770 
-778 LAQSLSAFQLGGYTG
+778 
-793 DENTNDL
+793 
-800 ANVDRIGLSSLNVL
+800 
-814 TMVGGF
+814 
-820 KQGGYTGDGNPNDM
+820 
-834 AGIVHRG
+834 
-841 EYVVPADAV
+841 DAV

-855 SSLNAMASGGVSD
+855 STLQAMTAAGASD
-868 AGAFTSPAA
+868 PGAFTSPAA

-888 DNPARLNDWAKSNEG
+888 DNPARLNDWARSNEG